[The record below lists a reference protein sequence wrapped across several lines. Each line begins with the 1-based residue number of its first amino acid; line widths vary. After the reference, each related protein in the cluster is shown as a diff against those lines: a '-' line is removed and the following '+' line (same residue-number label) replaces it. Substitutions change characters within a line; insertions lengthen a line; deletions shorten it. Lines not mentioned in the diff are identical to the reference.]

1 MKKLE
6 NTGAADLDG
15 LLLKLKERYD
25 AREAAGG
32 IHPSDAEFKRRFFQA
47 ARAQERPRFPMIWK
61 VAACVAVCLLSFQI
75 VLTQFKSDSTAF
87 RSDGDSAV
95 AMTGAEVAIPEA
107 PTADGTLNRVKILN
121 NVEENAAIPEE
132 EPGEA
137 MILASAFVENEA
149 DAVAE
154 NTADDA
160 GSNVVAGDVAP
171 IILSSLSPFK

>member
-95 AMTGAEVAIPEA
+95 AMTGAEVAVPEA
-107 PTADGTLNRVKILN
+107 PASEGTLNRVRILN
-121 NVEENAAIPEE
+121 NVKEDSTVAEE
-132 EPGEA
+132 EPG
-137 MILASAFVENEA
+137 
-149 DAVAE
+149 
-154 NTADDA
+154 DA
-160 GSNVVAGDVAP
+160 GLGMKKKTPV
-171 IILSSLSPFK
+171 

>member
-47 ARAQERPRFPMIWK
+47 AKAQERPRFPMIWK

-75 VLTQFKSDSTAF
+75 VLTQFKSDSNAF

-107 PTADGTLNRVKILN
+107 PASEETRNRVRILN
-121 NVEENAAIPEE
+121 NVKEDFAIPEE

-137 MILASAFVENEA
+137 MILASAFVESDA
-149 DAVAE
+149 DAIAE
-154 NTADDA
+154 NAADDA
-160 GSNVVAGDVAP
+160 GSDVVAGDAAAP
-171 IILSSLSPFK
+171 LSRP